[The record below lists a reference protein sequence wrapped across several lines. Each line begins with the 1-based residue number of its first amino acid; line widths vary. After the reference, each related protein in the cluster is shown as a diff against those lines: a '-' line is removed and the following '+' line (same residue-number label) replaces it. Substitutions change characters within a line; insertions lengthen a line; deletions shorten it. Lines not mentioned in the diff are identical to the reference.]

1 MFLGSFNPIHTGHLI
16 IAQFFAQHT
25 DLDQVCF
32 VVSPQ
37 SPLKADQDMLP
48 DDIRLELVRM
58 ATEDNPLFTVSDIEM
73 GMERPSYTIN
83 TLKKIQ
89 EENPASDFVLLLGS
103 DNLEVFHQWKDYE
116 EILNMIDV
124 YVYPRPGHVAGR
136 LIAAERVSFYKA
148 PLLDISSSF
157 IRMAINKGK
166 DPRYYLPEPV
176 YHEVI
181 NKGYYRDQELP
192 I

>member
-1 MFLGSFNPIHTGHLI
+1 MNEKSPRIGLFLGSFNPIHTGHLI

-89 EENPASDFVLLLGS
+89 EENPASDFVLLLGPTTS
-103 DNLEVFHQWKDYE
+103 KCFTN
-116 EILNMIDV
+116 
-124 YVYPRPGHVAGR
+124 
-136 LIAAERVSFYKA
+136 
-148 PLLDISSSF
+148 
-157 IRMAINKGK
+157 GK
-166 DPRYYLPEPV
+166 TMR
-176 YHEVI
+176 
-181 NKGYYRDQELP
+181 KS
-192 I
+192 